1 MNFLSQVDEV
11 DQNEIPAKR
20 KRSSDSYYDEKEVS
34 SPPSLGDKPGSIINN
49 NNNSI
54 NNNNIHSKRSMDHVL
69 KKLTFKM
76 MRDELE
82 SPTEDQLPG

>member
-1 MNFLSQVDEV
+1 MN
-11 DQNEIPAKR
+11 QNEIPAKR
-20 KRSSDSYYDEKEVS
+20 KRSDDSLYDEKEVI
-34 SPPSLGDKPGSIINN
+34 SPPAIADKPGSIINN

-76 MRDELE
+76 MKDDLE
-82 SPTEDQLPG
+82 SPTEEQLSG